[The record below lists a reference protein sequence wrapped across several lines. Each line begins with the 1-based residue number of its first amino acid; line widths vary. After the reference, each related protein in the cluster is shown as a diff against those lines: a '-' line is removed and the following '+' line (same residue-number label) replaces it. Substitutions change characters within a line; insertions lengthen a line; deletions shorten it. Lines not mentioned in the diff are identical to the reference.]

1 MIHPKLIYFL
11 EHFAI
16 VSPLNLCDLD
26 TTELTLFSAEL
37 PWCLVFVQ
45 KMNYQEKSQ
54 KICQKLYFTRRSTEP
69 EDETERR
76 LGGTTP
82 TPGASPPLAA
92 PGGGAATP
100 GTPSASLCAY
110 KLAFDL
116 KTKGGSI
123 VFQK

>member
-45 KMNYQEKSQ
+45 KINYQEKSR
-54 KICQKLYFTRRSTEP
+54 KICQKLFFTRRSTEP
-69 EDETERR
+69 EGETERR
-76 LGGTTP
+76 PGGPRP
-82 TPGASPPLAA
+82 TPGVGPPNPA
-92 PGGGAATP
+92 PGGGLATP
-100 GTPSASLCAY
+100 RQLLGLPL
-110 KLAFDL
+110 LL
-116 KTKGGSI
+116 
-123 VFQK
+123 